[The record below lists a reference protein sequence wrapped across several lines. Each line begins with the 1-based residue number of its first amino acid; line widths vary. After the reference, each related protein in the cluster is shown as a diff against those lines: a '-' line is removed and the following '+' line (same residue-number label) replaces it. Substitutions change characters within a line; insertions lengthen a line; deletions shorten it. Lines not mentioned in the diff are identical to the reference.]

1 MYIPYHL
8 DGDGK
13 ALAREGT
20 DPHMT
25 QVIPLMK
32 RLQSVLQETHLA
44 VRLAKVVITLQPGVR
59 LAVITYN
66 GTSVQLSQHS
76 RHAGAQYC
84 RCHNIVDMQE
94 HSIAGV
100 TTQ

>member
-8 DGDGK
+8 DEDGK

-32 RLQSVLQETHLA
+32 RLQSVLQETHLT
-44 VRLAKVVITLQPGVR
+44 VRLA
-59 LAVITYN
+59 N
-66 GTSVQLSQHS
+66 G
-76 RHAGAQYC
+76 RIGALT
-84 RCHNIVDMQE
+84 
-94 HSIAGV
+94 GL
-100 TTQ
+100 